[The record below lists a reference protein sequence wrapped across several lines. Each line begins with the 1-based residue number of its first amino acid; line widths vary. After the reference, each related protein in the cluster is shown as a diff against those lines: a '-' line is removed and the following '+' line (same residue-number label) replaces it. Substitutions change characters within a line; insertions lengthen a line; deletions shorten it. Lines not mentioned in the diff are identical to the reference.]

1 LTPFVSLFFFL
12 PSFIQASKPTAPT
25 TTVTNAFKEG
35 ASPGLTTEITKQ
47 HRPKTS
53 TNENGAVDEDAI
65 ALVKV
70 AAEHSGGENP
80 FEMIKMSTKEEKVL
94 VIVLIK
100 DDDDK
105 CRLRIST
112 NENDALGVSPFSV
125 SDTADGGGGTNAVG
139 GINMTVNDEATIALV
154 EIEKETNDCTDC
166 GAISCPEISVDS
178 RGDAADQFSGGS
190 NGDSTCARRC
200 SVLSRHD
207 LLKGTKN
214 KETSRST
221 HFSTRN
227 RFAISHV
234 SASGTSNLEGNASF
248 DKSVATNIGPWLMVA
263 ALLVAIVIGGGPL
276 VNAGKISLNL
286 IVVVV

>member
-1 LTPFVSLFFFL
+1 M
-12 PSFIQASKPTAPT
+12 QASKPTAPT

-53 TNENGAVDEDAI
+53 TNEIGAVDEDAI

-70 AAEHSGGENP
+70 A
-80 FEMIKMSTKEEKVL
+80 MIKMSTKEEKVL

-105 CRLRIST
+105 RRLRIST
-112 NENDALGVSPFSV
+112 NANDTLGVSPFSV

-139 GINMTVNDEATIALV
+139 GINMTVNDQAAIALV
-154 EIEKETNDCTDC
+154 EIEKETSTDS
-166 GAISCPEISVDS
+166 GAISCPKISVDS
-178 RGDAADQFSGGS
+178 CGDAADQFSGGS
-190 NGDSTCARRC
+190 NGDSTYARRC

-207 LLKGTKN
+207 SLKGTKN
-214 KETSRST
+214 KETSKST

-227 RFAISHV
+227 RFATSHV
-234 SASGTSNLEGNASF
+234 SANGTSNLEGNASC
-248 DKSVATNIGPWLMVA
+248 DKSIATNSGPWLVVA
-263 ALLVAIVIGGGPL
+263 AF
-276 VNAGKISLNL
+276 VNPGKISLNL
-286 IVVVV
+286 IVVIVVWENVLDYTSIDA

>member
-105 CRLRIST
+105 RRLRIST

-190 NGDSTCARRC
+190 NGDSTYARRC

>member
-1 LTPFVSLFFFL
+1 L
-12 PSFIQASKPTAPT
+12 I
-25 TTVTNAFKEG
+25 
-35 ASPGLTTEITKQ
+35 
-47 HRPKTS
+47 
-53 TNENGAVDEDAI
+53 
-65 ALVKV
+65 KV
-70 AAEHSGGENP
+70 AAEHSGDENP

-105 CRLRIST
+105 RRLRIST
-112 NENDALGVSPFSV
+112 NANDTLGVSPFSV
-125 SDTADGGGGTNAVG
+125 SDTAVGGGGTNAVG

-154 EIEKETNDCTDC
+154 KIEKETTDC
-166 GAISCPEISVDS
+166 GAISCPKISFDS
-178 RGDAADQFSGGS
+178 CGDAVDQFSGGS
-190 NGDSTCARRC
+190 NGDSTYARRC
-200 SVLSRHD
+200 SVLSRHEI
-207 LLKGTKN
+207 LKGTKN

-227 RFAISHV
+227 RFATSHV

-286 IVVVV
+286 IVVVVRKISR

>member
-1 LTPFVSLFFFL
+1 
-12 PSFIQASKPTAPT
+12 
-25 TTVTNAFKEG
+25 
-35 ASPGLTTEITKQ
+35 
-47 HRPKTS
+47 
-53 TNENGAVDEDAI
+53 
-65 ALVKV
+65 
-70 AAEHSGGENP
+70 
-80 FEMIKMSTKEEKVL
+80 
-94 VIVLIK
+94 
-100 DDDDK
+100 
-105 CRLRIST
+105 
-112 NENDALGVSPFSV
+112 
-125 SDTADGGGGTNAVG
+125 
-139 GINMTVNDEATIALV
+139 
-154 EIEKETNDCTDC
+154 
-166 GAISCPEISVDS
+166 
-178 RGDAADQFSGGS
+178 
-190 NGDSTCARRC
+190 
-200 SVLSRHD
+200 LSRHD